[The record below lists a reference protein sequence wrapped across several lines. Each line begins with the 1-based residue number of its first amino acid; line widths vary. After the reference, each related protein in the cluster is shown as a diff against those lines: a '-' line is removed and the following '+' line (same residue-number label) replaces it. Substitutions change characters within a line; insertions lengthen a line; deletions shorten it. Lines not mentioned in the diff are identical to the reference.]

1 MTRNQSCDTLQ
12 VHLRT
17 LRDDGHEHDD
27 DGHEHDNDDQRSE
40 DVRAVASQSWPNI
53 ASCSGM
59 FPGEKSSI

>member
-1 MTRNQSCDTLQ
+1 MTRNQSCDTVQ

-17 LRDDGHEHDD
+17 LRDDGHEPHDD
-27 DGHEHDNDDQRSE
+27 DDDDQRSE

-59 FPGEKSSI
+59 FPGVKSSI